1 MEAGAGSMPTRWSG
15 SRKTMIYRWKDRKAD
30 LERPA
35 SQWPVLIE
43 FTLLAVPTLLA
54 IGAGIMSAVE
64 RFAG

>member
-1 MEAGAGSMPTRWSG
+1 MM
-15 SRKTMIYRWKDRKAD
+15 YRWKDRKAD

-43 FTLLAVPTLLA
+43 FTLLAVLTLLA
-54 IGAGIMSAVE
+54 IGTGIMSAVE